1 VPGRLW
7 PGTGEMN
14 YGNLFKHIVKKMQES
29 GRDFI
34 FGMEHG
40 PWKPNKADERACIES
55 YVSIEASLS
64 SMPQVG
70 PKRTITIS
78 DR

>member
-1 VPGRLW
+1 MGDVPGRLW

-14 YGNLFKHIVKKMQES
+14 YLNIFKHITNKMRES

-40 PWKPNKADERACIES
+40 PWKPDKAGERACIES
-55 YVSIEASLS
+55 YVAIDAAL
-64 SMPQVG
+64 
-70 PKRTITIS
+70 
-78 DR
+78 